1 MSRERSNA
9 TRLEMNLDMPNV
21 NTSATLWPT
30 MRHEVDGI
38 AREAVRQHTAPVV
51 DFAKHYGHSIPW
63 EYRLKMYASF
73 MAARPR
79 IDVDV
84 DLFMDLFRDAHELW
98 PNGRRLIRRAR

>member
-1 MSRERSNA
+1 MH
-9 TRLEMNLDMPNV
+9 TRLQTQCNMSKVE
-21 NTSATLWPT
+21 TSATLWPT

-51 DFAKHYGHSIPW
+51 DFAKHYGHPIPW
-63 EYRLKMYASF
+63 EYRLNLYASF
-73 MAARPR
+73 MVARPR
-79 IDVDV
+79 IWVDV